1 MRIFFTQA
9 FRDGES
15 CVLQSDSFDYSV
27 CPCVE
32 LVVKSIFLFT
42 KEEEDEAATETVIEA
57 GRRSNRRH

>member
-1 MRIFFTQA
+1 M
-9 FRDGES
+9 
-15 CVLQSDSFDYSV
+15 LQSDSFDYSV

-32 LVVKSIFLFT
+32 LVVKSIFFLFM